1 MILPPVVR
9 VFFAIGLSDS
19 IKKQLNHYI
28 DSLKKISKSRYVR
41 WTRPENLHITLQ
53 FLAEVRGEDIDGM
66 INAVT
71 KALSASVPPLE
82 ITLRTLHWYPDPHR
96 PRVLALDV
104 VPQAE
109 LAKLSE
115 IIGNAIK
122 TTGYQ
127 IEERP
132 FRAHMTI
139 GRIKTD
145 KIQALNFLSEVAP
158 PDIGSINIDEVVLF
172 KSEPQ
177 PDGSRYV
184 PLYRL
189 PLA

>member
-9 VFFAIGLSDS
+9 VFFAIDLADS

-28 DSLKKISKSRYVR
+28 DSLKKISKSRHVR
-41 WTRPENLHITLQ
+41 WTKPENLHITLQ
-53 FLAEVRGEDIDGM
+53 FLGEVRGEDIDG
-66 INAVT
+66 IIAAVT
-71 KALSASVPPLE
+71 KALATGVPPME
-82 ITLRTLHWYPDPHR
+82 ISLHDLHWYPDPHR

-104 VPQAE
+104 VPQAN
-109 LAKLSE
+109 LAQLSE
-115 IIGNAIK
+115 IIGNAVK
-122 TTGYQ
+122 ATGYE

-158 PDIGSINIDEVVLF
+158 PDIGLVNISEVVLF

-177 PDGSRYV
+177 PDGSRYI
-184 PLYRL
+184 PLHRL